1 MEWWSDADRRPG
13 GLRDRRSQSA
23 VRLQKR
29 EEKESGLRLTQ
40 QESAT
45 SGVRETLEAKVQKGI
60 DEEALDLAL
69 APG

>member
-1 MEWWSDADRRPG
+1 
-13 GLRDRRSQSA
+13 
-23 VRLQKR
+23 LQKQ

-45 SGVRETLEAKVQKGI
+45 SGVRETLEAKVQKGN